1 MPTKKRAGIQPN
13 TAPILFRTR
22 SAALQFE
29 KHLIKVERRN
39 HQQFL
44 KQQGKKEL
52 LNKQYFRQL
61 IVLIGVIFFIFWVL
75 SRAP

>member
-13 TAPILFRTR
+13 TTPILFRTR

-39 HQQFL
+39 HQQLL
-44 KQQGKKEL
+44 KQQGGEEL
-52 LNKQYFRQL
+52 LNKAYFKQL
-61 IVLIGVIFFIFWVL
+61 IVLTGVVFFIFLIL